1 MRIYPSIK
9 TRYEGPCLFI
19 KGVLSSLMCV
29 LLLPLIPIGVIGTKP
44 RGDTRE
50 KQFFFRSAESETL

>member
-1 MRIYPSIK
+1 
-9 TRYEGPCLFI
+9 
-19 KGVLSSLMCV
+19 MCV

-50 KQFFFRSAESETL
+50 KQFFFHSTESETL